1 MLFTV
6 PWFRAKP
13 PAPSLGGGTKRYK
26 PLITITVGGPRMQQ
40 LRQILVDTRAD
51 DIVFPEILAGRL
63 GVDLSLATPGSSF
76 TVGSGQPIPVLF
88 APVVLTLDDGK
99 ESCRW
104 RAVVGFAPLRSAY
117 GLFGIAGGLEH
128 FRTTLDGGNHSLEL
142 VPLPSLPTTQDAV
155 P

>member
-1 MLFTV
+1 MLYTV

-13 PAPSLGGGTKRYK
+13 PAPSLGGGTRRYK
-26 PLITITVGGPRMQQ
+26 PVITISVGGPRARQV
-40 LRQILVDTRAD
+40 RQILADTGAD
-51 DIVFPEILAGRL
+51 DVVFPDILASHL
-63 GVDLSLATPGSSF
+63 GIDLSLATPGSSF
-76 TVGSGQPIPVLF
+76 VASGSQPIPVLF

-142 VPLPSLPTTQDAV
+142 VPLPP
-155 P
+155 